1 MNMKENNKIPFNKP
15 PKTFDELIQQLKDRG
30 MIIGNED
37 FAKDI
42 LSKVNYYR
50 LSGYWFKFQNKYI
63 NRDMVYSS
71 PQEKEEFENKFS
83 IKITFEN
90 IVDIYKFDS
99 KLRSLCFDALE
110 KIEVTINS
118 VICEYMCKKTG
129 DPYWFLD
136 GTNIIPYKN
145 KNKIVS
151 HDDIL
156 KKFKEY
162 INNSRNK
169 KTTCLKSFYFKYN
182 NEYPPYWILSQFI
195 TFGTLSLVY
204 NMLLPS
210 DKMEIAKK
218 LKLYKDFLENSLH
231 ALAYIRNVCAH
242 YARLW
247 DNENSITIANI
258 NFYQNNPNSIYN
270 IDFHNVNENNIM
282 VNKNNINF
290 FPVFY
295 TIALFLKNLYPK
307 SKWVSLVSNRIEEYQ
322 TKTNSLVSFE
332 RMGFPKGWEELPLI
346 KEMLKNVYK
355 V

>member
-1 MNMKENNKIPFNKP
+1 
-15 PKTFDELIQQLKDRG
+15 
-30 MIIGNED
+30 
-37 FAKDI
+37 
-42 LSKVNYYR
+42 
-50 LSGYWFKFQNKYI
+50 
-63 NRDMVYSS
+63 
-71 PQEKEEFENKFS
+71 
-83 IKITFEN
+83 
-90 IVDIYKFDS
+90 
-99 KLRSLCFDALE
+99 
-110 KIEVTINS
+110 
-118 VICEYMCKKTG
+118 
-129 DPYWFLD
+129 
-136 GTNIIPYKN
+136 
-145 KNKIVS
+145 
-151 HDDIL
+151 
-156 KKFKEY
+156 
-162 INNSRNK
+162 
-169 KTTCLKSFYFKYN
+169 
-182 NEYPPYWILSQFI
+182 
-195 TFGTLSLVY
+195 
-204 NMLLPS
+204 MLLPS

-258 NFYQNNPNSIYN
+258 KFYQNNTNSIYN
-270 IDFHNVNENNIM
+270 IDFHTVNENNIM